1 MAKYITE
8 DNIEIA
14 VLEKLAHPDFDY
26 NVIKC
31 DADPSK
37 RDDLNDGTG
46 RSSKKECV
54 LPCVLKESL
63 IKINPNIPEEVINNV
78 IKTLVRDFS
87 GTDIVA
93 TNYDLYNKIRNHI
106 KVKVRRN
113 GRDDFDFVKLVDFD
127 NPKNNNFTAVSQMWV
142 QGKLY
147 WRRPDILIFVN
158 GLPLVFIEL
167 KNSVVKI
174 EEAYNKNL
182 KDYIKDVP
190 NLFAFNQICVLS
202 NGLETRLGAFN
213 ATYDYFFEWLKV
225 DSEKEKPNR
234 ENIRNNGVSL
244 VYFIEGLLKKER
256 LIDYI

>member
-1 MAKYITE
+1 MSIFIYE
-8 DNIEIA
+8 DDIEVA
-14 VLEKLAHPDFDY
+14 VLGKLAKPEFGYDI
-26 NVIKC
+26 IKC
-31 DADPSK
+31 FPDPDK
-37 RDDLNDGTG
+37 RESLDDGTF

-54 LPCVLKESL
+54 LPHILKSSL
-63 IKINPNIPEEVINNV
+63 VKINPHIPESIIDEVV
-78 IKTLVRDFS
+78 KSLAKDFS
-87 GTDIVA
+87 GQDLTAV
-93 TNYDLYNKIRNHI
+93 NYDLYNKIRNQI

-113 GRDDFDFVKLVDFD
+113 GKDDFDFVKLVDFD
-127 NPKNNNFTAVSQMWV
+127 TPDNNTFTAVSQMWI

-147 WRRPDILIFVN
+147 WRRPDVLIFIN

-167 KNSVVKI
+167 KNSIVKV

-182 KDYIKDVP
+182 KDYMKDIP

-234 ENIRNNGVSL
+234 NDIRNEGVSIS
-244 VYFIEGLLKKER
+244 YFIDGLLK
-256 LIDYI
+256 